1 MQALC
6 QCDSDREAVWDALA
20 ALATDLAAMTEG
32 FSSDLAVQY
41 AERICRDYLERSA
54 VIDEQIASALVNWRL
69 DRLASVERNV
79 MRVAVVEWQ
88 LKEVPPR
95 VVLDEALEVAREYGT
110 NESVKFVNGVLDAVW
125 KKMQA
130 GE

>member
-6 QCDSDREAVWDALA
+6 QCDLDREAVWDALA
-20 ALATDLAAMTEG
+20 ALATDLAALTEG
-32 FSSDLAVQY
+32 HSSDLVVQY

-95 VVLDEALEVAREYGT
+95 VVLDEALEIAREYGT